1 MDLFDLIVAICERL
15 PEEKQDELIELVVK
29 NINEEVKEI

>member
-15 PEEKQDELIELVVK
+15 PEEKQDELLDLIEQNLED
-29 NINEEVKEI
+29 EE